1 MVHEEEASLSY
12 TLVTRGHHCNGWPY
26 FLIWLSSWTQTTKL
40 WLNKQICYPLH
51 YGATDFMQKQSKNVC
66 VCVFVFFLLP
76 HSPGSGSW
84 KLKYWLKSPLLMR
97 DTSKIRIKKKQD
109 NKKQWISILLLFW
122 GLYLSMWSWL
132 LLWFCMIKKAS
143 EIIYIVKHSLSVE
156 MRFFFINIRRTDF
169 SGCTS
174 LCEAKTIKTGHL

>member
-1 MVHEEEASLSY
+1 MALLPDLAFQLDSNHKALAKQANMLST
-12 TLVTRGHHCNGWPY
+12 TLWSHRLY
-26 FLIWLSSWTQTTKL
+26 AKAI
-40 WLNKQICYPLH
+40 
-51 YGATDFMQKQSKNVC
+51 QKCVC

-169 SGCTS
+169 SRCTS

>member
-66 VCVFVFFLLP
+66 VCVCICIFSLTTF
-76 HSPGSGSW
+76 SW
-84 KLKYWLKSPLLMR
+84 IWQLETEIL
-97 DTSKIRIKKKQD
+97 IE
-109 NKKQWISILLLFW
+109 IS
-122 GLYLSMWSWL
+122 
-132 LLWFCMIKKAS
+132 
-143 EIIYIVKHSLSVE
+143 SVNE
-156 MRFFFINIRRTDF
+156 RH
-169 SGCTS
+169 
-174 LCEAKTIKTGHL
+174 K

>member
-66 VCVFVFFLLP
+66 VCVCVFVFFLLP

-97 DTSKIRIKKKQD
+97 DTSKIRIKKNRITKNSELASSCYSEVFTYQCEVD
-109 NKKQWISILLLFW
+109 CCCDFVWLKK
-122 GLYLSMWSWL
+122 
-132 LLWFCMIKKAS
+132 
-143 EIIYIVKHSLSVE
+143 
-156 MRFFFINIRRTDF
+156 
-169 SGCTS
+169 
-174 LCEAKTIKTGHL
+174 HLR

>member
-1 MVHEEEASLSY
+1 MDGLTSWSGFPAGLKPQSFGLTSKYVIHYIMEPQ
-12 TLVTRGHHCNGWPY
+12 TLCKSNP
-26 FLIWLSSWTQTTKL
+26 KM
-40 WLNKQICYPLH
+40 C
-51 YGATDFMQKQSKNVC
+51 VC

>member
-1 MVHEEEASLSY
+1 MLST
-12 TLVTRGHHCNGWPY
+12 TLWSHRLY
-26 FLIWLSSWTQTTKL
+26 AKAI
-40 WLNKQICYPLH
+40 
-51 YGATDFMQKQSKNVC
+51 QKCVC

-156 MRFFFINIRRTDF
+156 MRFFFHQHQKDRFQRMHI
-169 SGCTS
+169 S
-174 LCEAKTIKTGHL
+174 LWSKNNKNRASVKGY